1 MRHKKKTE
9 HLKRK
14 SSHRK
19 AMLSNMA
26 TSLIMHKR
34 ITTTVPKAKALRKYV
49 EPLITKAKDDSLH
62 SRRIV
67 FRYLQNKFAVSE
79 LFREVS
85 PKIISRPGGYTRI
98 LKTGNRL
105 GDNAEMCIIELVD
118 YNENMLT
125 VKETKAQEKAG
136 KSRRRR
142 SKKKSTTEEAA
153 TVTQTNE
160 QTRETSEPK
169 EDNTSGQTQVKSEQQ
184 ADTRP
189 QETKHEKENQQ
200 EVKQQEETKEE
211 SKDQPKDQDQ
221 KEEKKPQSSG
231 EETKKEE
238 TKEKKNPENKQPRN
252 KKEETEHKEEQEK
265 KEDDKSEDD
274 KK

>member
-26 TSLIMHKR
+26 TSLIMHKK

-125 VKETKAQEKAG
+125 MKETKAQEKAG

-153 TVTQTNE
+153 AVTQTTE
-160 QTRETSEPK
+160 QTQETSQPK
-169 EDNTSGQTQVKSEQQ
+169 EDTSGQTQVKSEQKTDMQ
-184 ADTRP
+184 P
-189 QETKHEKENQQ
+189 QETKQEKQQ
-200 EVKQQEETKEE
+200 EVKQQEEKTEETKEE
-211 SKDQPKDQDQ
+211 SKDKPKDQDQ
-221 KEEKKPQSSG
+221 KEKNKNQ
-231 EETKKEE
+231 ETKQE
-238 TKEKKNPENKQPRN
+238 TKETQN

-265 KEDDKSEDD
+265 KDDD